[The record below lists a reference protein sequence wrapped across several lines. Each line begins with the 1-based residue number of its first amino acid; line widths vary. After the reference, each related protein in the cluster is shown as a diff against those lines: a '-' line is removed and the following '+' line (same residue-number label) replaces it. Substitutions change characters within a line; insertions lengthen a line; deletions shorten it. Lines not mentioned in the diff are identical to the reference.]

1 MIVKNYKDITYR
13 YLKGQKNRTLLTII
27 GIILSVAMIS
37 AIGTI
42 IISAR
47 GALLDE
53 AIREEGSYHARY
65 RKVDQSDIDKI
76 INHVGI
82 GESGISQNIG
92 IGIVRETTEEERK
105 TLDNLPPYRYIE
117 IEGLTDESLN
127 MLPYTIEEGR
137 FPRNSNELVIDPT
150 TATYFEKVVKIGD
163 RVNLTI
169 GDRIF
174 IVNEESEEARSEEL
188 FEKRLE
194 REYTVVGFLKPKY
207 RGNMNFETKALTVL
221 DKESPV
227 SEVYNV
233 YFKLPNIKNAQEK
246 IFSIAKDVGVDPDN
260 IKDNYRVLRLSGES
274 LNETFNSSI
283 IGLLAFIIILVMIST
298 IAVIY
303 NAFNISVLERVSQF
317 GLLRSVGATP
327 SQIKNIVLKEAAI
340 LSGIG
345 IPIGLFSG
353 VLAMKIVF
361 YIIGLMAFNN
371 VVLINDMKI
380 SISLGVFLIS
390 SIIGLI
396 TVFLSAIGPARRA
409 AKVSPLEAVR
419 NTGSFKKES
428 FDKIKKSGFIR
439 KILGIEGEIAY
450 KNLRRNRK
458 RFYITVFSMVIS
470 ICLFIT
476 FSTFSNFMFKM
487 GVVEGTELGD
497 FIVYDQ
503 GELNE
508 NIYKELKEIKDVNR
522 IYNIREGNG
531 EALLPKDKI
540 SKKNMEMQPY
550 LSNHV
555 EGDSI
560 RISNVNIY
568 TIGDDNFEAL
578 KGLLKEGTVNV
589 KDLDKNN
596 GALVINNTYVYND
609 KTEKSTLLEGYH
621 IKTGDKV
628 SFISYNSYGEEK
640 YTIYD
645 EINVM
650 GVLEKGILDMEYNWN
665 GGFSI
670 IVTEKQWAKVNEGS
684 RDSNT
689 MYIEMNKDAEI
700 ENVRQSF
707 KRIEKDY
714 PGFSYVD
721 IAEMANENRLMGIV
735 MNIFLYGFVTLITLI
750 GCINIINTISTNII
764 LRTKEIAMIKAVG
777 MTQSGIK
784 RMVALESLYY
794 GLYAAVFGGVIGTGL
809 TYLLFKIVF
818 NIREFQWTMPWG
830 NIIIACSGATIV
842 ALFSG
847 VYPLRRINDSI
858 IVENMKNEE

>member
-1 MIVKNYKDITYR
+1 MKNYKDITYR
-13 YLKGQKNRTLLTII
+13 YLKGQKNRTLLTIL

-65 RKVDQSDIDKI
+65 RKVQQQDIEKI
-76 INHVGI
+76 VNHVGVE
-82 GESGISQNIG
+82 ESGVSQNVG
-92 IGIVRETTEEERK
+92 LGIVRETTEEEK
-105 TLDNLPPYRYIE
+105 KILENLPPYRYIE
-117 IEGLTDESLN
+117 IEGLTDEALN
-127 MLPYTIEEGR
+127 MLPHTIEEGR
-137 FPRNSNELVIDPT
+137 FPKDSSELAIDPS
-150 TATYFEKVVKIGD
+150 AASYFEEEVKIGD

-169 GDRIF
+169 GDRTF
-174 IVNEESEEARSEEL
+174 IVNEESEEARSQEL

-207 RGNMNFETKALTVL
+207 RGTMNFETKGITKL
-221 DKESPV
+221 DNNSPV
-227 SEVYNV
+227 SEQYNV
-233 YFKLPNIKNAQEK
+233 YFKLPNIKDAQEK
-246 IFSIAKDVGVDPDN
+246 IFSIAKDVGVDEDN

-274 LNETFNSSI
+274 LNKTFNNSI
-283 IGLLAFIIILVMIST
+283 KGLLAFVIILIMVST

-340 LSGIG
+340 LSAIG

-353 VLAMKIVF
+353 VLAMKAVF
-361 YIIGLMAFNN
+361 YIIGLMPLENIS
-371 VVLINDMKI
+371 LIDDMKI
-380 SISLGVFLIS
+380 TISIGVFIVS
-390 SIIGLI
+390 AIIGII

-419 NTGSFKKES
+419 NAGSFKKES
-428 FDKIKKSGFIR
+428 FDKIKKSSFIR
-439 KILGIEGEIAY
+439 KVLGIEGEIAY

-476 FSTFSNFMFKM
+476 FATFSNFLFKI
-487 GVVEGTELGD
+487 GLVQSEELGD
-497 FIVYDQ
+497 FAVFDQ
-503 GELNE
+503 GSLTGNVY
-508 NIYKELKEIKDVNR
+508 NELKEIKDIERV
-522 IYNIREGNG
+522 YNLREISGV
-531 EALLPKDKI
+531 ALLSKDQI
-540 SKKNMEMQPY
+540 SKKIIELEPNKFKDT
-550 LSNHV
+550 

-560 RISNVNIY
+560 KVHNVHIY
-568 TIGDDNFEAL
+568 TIGDENFEVL
-578 KGLLKEGTVNV
+578 KGNLKEGTTNIQ
-589 KDLDKNN
+589 DLDANN
-596 GALVINNTYVYND
+596 GALVINNTYAYNE
-609 KTEKSTLLEGYH
+609 KTNNFMLMEGYH
-621 IKTGDKV
+621 IKLGDSV
-628 SFISYNSYGEEK
+628 SFSSYNRDVQGQDP
-640 YTIYD
+640 IYD
-645 EINVM
+645 GINIM
-650 GVLEKGILDMEYNWN
+650 GVLDKGILDMEYNWN

-670 IVTEKQWAKVNEGS
+670 IVTEKQWAKVNEGN
-684 RDSNT
+684 RDYST
-689 MYIEMNKDAEI
+689 MYVETTKDADI
-700 ENVRQSF
+700 GSVRQSF
-707 KRIEKDY
+707 KRLEKDY
-714 PGFSYVD
+714 PGFAYVD
-721 IAEMANENRLMGIV
+721 FAEMANENRLMGIV
-735 MNIFLYGFVTLITLI
+735 MSIFLYGFVAMITLI

-809 TYLLFKIVF
+809 TYVLFKIVF

-830 NIIIACSGATIV
+830 NILIACGGATLV

-847 VYPLRRINDSI
+847 VYPLKRINDSI

>member
-1 MIVKNYKDITYR
+1 MKNYKDITYR
-13 YLKGQKNRTLLTII
+13 YLKGQKNRTLLTIL

-233 YFKLPNIKNAQEK
+233 YFKLPNIKNAQER

-340 LSGIG
+340 LSAIG
-345 IPIGLFSG
+345 IPIGLLSG

-361 YIIGLMAFNN
+361 SIIGLMPLKNIN
-371 VVLINDMKI
+371 LIDDMKI
-380 SISLGVFLIS
+380 TISVGVFIFS
-390 SIIGLI
+390 GIIGII

-419 NTGSFKKES
+419 NAGSFKKES
-428 FDKIKKSGFIR
+428 FDKIKKSIFIR
-439 KILGIEGEIAY
+439 KVLGIEGEIAY
-450 KNLRRNRK
+450 KNLRRNRT

-470 ICLFIT
+470 ICLFII
-476 FSTFSNFMFKM
+476 FATFSNFMFKI
-487 GVVEGTELGD
+487 GVVQSEDLGD

-508 NIYKELKEIKDVNR
+508 DIYKELRKVEDIDRV
-522 IYNIREGNG
+522 YNLRETSGIAMLSEN
-531 EALLPKDKI
+531 KI
-540 SKKNMEMQPY
+540 SKRLMEMSPY
-550 LSNHV
+550 LF
-555 EGDSI
+555 DSTDED
-560 RISNVNIY
+560 SFFVHNVVVY
-568 TIGDDNFEAL
+568 TIGDENFEAL
-578 KGLLKEGTVNV
+578 KALLKEGTSNIN
-589 KDLDKNN
+589 DLDTNN
-596 GALVINNTYVYND
+596 GALVINNVYAHNEKTD
-609 KTEKSTLLEGYH
+609 KQMLMEGYH
-621 IKTGDKV
+621 IKPGDSV
-628 SFISYNSYGEEK
+628 SFSSFNRDIEGQDP
-640 YTIYD
+640 IY
-645 EINVM
+645 EQINIM

-670 IVTEKQWAKVNEGS
+670 IVTEKQWAKVNEGN
-684 RDSNT
+684 RDYST
-689 MYIEMNKDAEI
+689 MYVEMNKDADI

-721 IAEMANENRLMGIV
+721 MAEVANENRLMGIV
-735 MNIFLYGFVTLITLI
+735 MSIFLYGFVTIITLI

-809 TYLLFKIVF
+809 TYVLFKIVF
-818 NIREFQWTMPWG
+818 NIREFQWTMPWT
-830 NIIIACSGATIV
+830 NILIACGGATLV
-842 ALFSG
+842 ALISG
-847 VYPLRRINDSI
+847 VYPLKRINDSI

>member
-1 MIVKNYKDITYR
+1 MKNYKDITYR
-13 YLKGQKNRTLLTII
+13 YLKGQKNRTLLTIL

-65 RKVDQSDIDKI
+65 RKVRQQDIEKI
-76 INHVGI
+76 INHVGVA
-82 GESGISQNIG
+82 ESAVSQNVG
-92 IGIVRETTEEERK
+92 MGIVRETTDKERQV
-105 TLDNLPPYRYIE
+105 LNNLPPYRYIE
-117 IEGLTDESLN
+117 IEGLTEEALN

-137 FPRNSNELVIDPT
+137 FPQNSSELAIDPT
-150 TATYFEKVVKIGD
+150 TATYFENIVKIGD

-169 GDRIF
+169 GDRVF
-174 IVNEESEEARSEEL
+174 IAKEESGEEQSEEI
-188 FEKRLE
+188 FEQRLE
-194 REYTVVGFLKPKY
+194 REYTVVGFIKPKY
-207 RGNMNFETKALTVL
+207 RGNMNFETKAITAL
-221 DKESPV
+221 DENSPV
-227 SEVYNV
+227 SEEYNV
-233 YFKLPNIKNAQEK
+233 YFKLPSIKNAQDK
-246 IFSIAKDVGVDPDN
+246 IFNIAKDVGVDPDN

-283 IGLLAFIIILVMIST
+283 IGLLAFVIILVMVST

-340 LSGIG
+340 LSTIG

-361 YIIGLMAFNN
+361 YIIALMPLKN
-371 VVLINDMKI
+371 INLLDDMKI
-380 SISLGVFLIS
+380 SISLGVFIVS
-390 SIIGLI
+390 GIIGVI

-428 FDKIKKSGFIR
+428 FDKIKKSSFIR
-439 KILGIEGEIAY
+439 KTLGMEGEIAY

-476 FSTFSNFMFKM
+476 FSTFSNFMFKI
-487 GVVEGTELGD
+487 GVVQSEELGD
-497 FIVYDQ
+497 FIVYDPGQ
-503 GELNE
+503 LNE
-508 NIYKELKEIKDVNR
+508 NIYKDLKGLEGIDRV
-522 IYNIREGNG
+522 YNLRATNG
-531 EALLPKDKI
+531 IALLSENKI
-540 SKKNMEMQPY
+540 SKKLMEMSPH
-550 LSNHV
+550 LF
-555 EGDSI
+555 DSTDEDSFI
-560 RISNVNIY
+560 VHNISVY
-568 TIGDDNFEAL
+568 TIGDENFEVL
-578 KGLLKEGTVNV
+578 KGLLKEGTSNV
-589 KDLDKNN
+589 DDLDTNN
-596 GALVINNTYVYND
+596 GALVINNVYSYNGKTD
-609 KTEKSTLLEGYH
+609 KHMLIEGYH
-621 IKTGDKV
+621 IKPRDSV
-628 SFISYNSYGEEK
+628 AFSSYNREVKGEER
-640 YTIYD
+640 IYD
-645 EINVM
+645 KINIM
-650 GVLEKGILDMEYNWN
+650 GVLEKGILDMEYNFN

-670 IVTEKQWAKVNEGS
+670 IVTEAQWARINEGNRENS
-684 RDSNT
+684 T
-689 MYIEMNKDAEI
+689 MYIEMSKDAEI

-707 KRIEKDY
+707 KNIEADY

-721 IAEMANENRLMGIV
+721 IAEMANDNRLMGIV
-735 MNIFLYGFVTLITLI
+735 MSIFLYGFVTIITLI

-794 GLYAAVFGGVIGTGL
+794 GLYAAVIGGVIGTGL

-818 NIREFQWTMPWG
+818 NIREFQWNMPWG
-830 NIIIACSGATIV
+830 NILIACGGATLV

-847 VYPLRRINDSI
+847 VYPLKRINDSI

>member
-1 MIVKNYKDITYR
+1 MKSYKDITYR
-13 YLKGQKNRTLLTII
+13 YLKGQKNRTLLTIL

-47 GALLDE
+47 GAMLDE
-53 AIREEGSYHARY
+53 AIRSEGSYHARF
-65 RKVDQSDIDKI
+65 RNVEIQDTEKI
-76 INHVGI
+76 INHI
-82 GESGISQNIG
+82 GVKESGVSQNVG
-92 IGIVRETTEEERK
+92 LGIVIATTEDEK
-105 TLDNLPPYRYIE
+105 KVLDNLPPYRYIE
-117 IEGLTDESLN
+117 IEGLTEEALN

-137 FPRNSNELVIDPT
+137 FPKNSNELAIDPS
-150 TATYFEKVVKIGD
+150 TATYFEKEVKIGD
-163 RVNLTI
+163 RINLTI
-169 GDRIF
+169 GDRTF
-174 IVNEESEEARSEEL
+174 IVKGESGKEQSEEI

-194 REYTVVGFLKPKY
+194 REYTVIGFLKPKY

-221 DKESPV
+221 DENSPV

-233 YFKLPNIKNAQEK
+233 YFKLPNIKDAQGK
-246 IFSIAKDVGVDPDN
+246 IFSIAKDVGVDEEN
-260 IKDNYRVLRLSGES
+260 IKDNYRVLRLSAES
-274 LNETFNSSI
+274 LNKTFNNSI
-283 IGLLAFIIILVMIST
+283 IGLLAFVIILIMVST

-380 SISLGVFLIS
+380 SISLGVLLIS

-409 AKVSPLEAVR
+409 AKVSPLEAIR

-470 ICLFIT
+470 ICLFIA
-476 FSTFSNFMFKM
+476 FATFSNFMFKI
-487 GVVEGTELGD
+487 GVVQNQELGD

-508 NIYKELKEIKDVNR
+508 NIYNELKEIEDIDRV
-522 IYNIREGNG
+522 YNLRSVSGV
-531 EALLPKDKI
+531 ALLPEDRI
-540 SKKNMEMQPY
+540 SKKIMEMTPY
-550 LSNHV
+550 LFDSTG
-555 EGDSI
+555 GDSCI
-560 RISNVNIY
+560 VNNVDVY
-568 TIGDDNFEAL
+568 TIGDENFDVL
-578 KGLLKEGTVNV
+578 KGLLKEGTSNID
-589 KDLDKNN
+589 DLDTNN
-596 GALVINNTYVYND
+596 GALVINNVYAHND
-609 KTEKSTLLEGYH
+609 KTDKLMLMEGYH
-621 IKTGDKV
+621 IKPGDSI
-628 SFISYNSYGEEK
+628 SFSSYNRDVKGQDPV
-640 YTIYD
+640 YD
-645 EINVM
+645 KMNII
-650 GVLEKGILDMEYNWN
+650 GVLEKGILDIEYNWN

-670 IVTEKQWAKVNEGS
+670 IVAEKQWAKINEGYREHS
-684 RDSNT
+684 T
-689 MYIEMNKDAEI
+689 MYVEMNKDADI

-707 KRIEKDY
+707 KKIEKEY

-735 MNIFLYGFVTLITLI
+735 MSIFLYGFVTIITLI
-750 GCINIINTISTNII
+750 GSINIINTISTNII

-794 GLYAAVFGGVIGTGL
+794 GLYAAVFGGIIGTGL

-818 NIREFQWTMPWG
+818 NIREFQWTMPWT
-830 NIIIACSGATIV
+830 NIIIACGGATLV

-847 VYPLRRINDSI
+847 VYPLKRINDSI

>member
-1 MIVKNYKDITYR
+1 MKNYKDITYR
-13 YLKGQKNRTLLTII
+13 YLKGQKNRTLLTIL
-27 GIILSVAMIS
+27 GIILSVAMVS
-37 AIGTI
+37 AVGTI

-53 AIREEGSYHARY
+53 AIREEGSYHARF
-65 RKVDQSDIDKI
+65 RNVEIQDTEKI
-76 INHVGI
+76 INHVGVK
-82 GESGISQNIG
+82 ESGVSQNVG
-92 IGIVRETTEEERK
+92 LGIVRATTEDENK
-105 TLDNLPPYRYIE
+105 VLDNLPPYRYIE
-117 IEGLTDESLN
+117 IEGFTDEALN

-137 FPRNSNELVIDPT
+137 FPKNSNELAIDPS
-150 TATYFEKVVKIGD
+150 TATYFENAVNIGD
-163 RVNLTI
+163 KVNLTI
-169 GDRIF
+169 GNRTF
-174 IVNEESEEARSEEL
+174 IDKEEL
-188 FEKRLE
+188 GEVKSKEVFEKRLE

-207 RGNMNFETKALTVL
+207 RGNMNFETKALTTL
-221 DKESPV
+221 DENSPNT
-227 SEVYNV
+227 EKYNV
-233 YFKLPNIKNAQEK
+233 YFKLPNTKDAQEK
-246 IFSIAKDVGVDPDN
+246 IFSIAKDVGVDEDN
-260 IKDNYRVLRLSGES
+260 IKDNYRVLRLSAES
-274 LNETFNSSI
+274 LNKTFNNSI
-283 IGLLAFIIILVMIST
+283 VGLLAFVIILIMVST

-428 FDKIKKSGFIR
+428 FDKIRKSNLIR
-439 KILGIEGEIAY
+439 KVLGVEGEIAY

-470 ICLFIT
+470 ISLFIT

-487 GVVEGTELGD
+487 GVVDRGDQGD
-497 FIVYDQ
+497 FQVYGQ
-503 GELNE
+503 GDSTE

-522 IYNIREGNG
+522 VYNVREGNG

-578 KGLLKEGTVNV
+578 KGLLKGGTVNV

-609 KTEKSTLLEGYH
+609 KTRKNTLLEGYN

-628 SFISYNSYGEEK
+628 LFASYDSYGEEK
-640 YTIYD
+640 YTMYD
-645 EINVM
+645 EINIM
-650 GVLEKGILDMEYNWN
+650 GVLDKGILGREYNTN
-665 GGFSI
+665 GAFSI
-670 IVTEKQWAKVNEGS
+670 IVTEKYWASLNEGNS
-684 RDSNT
+684 EYNNL
-689 MYIEMNKDAEI
+689 YIEMTKDGDI
-700 ENVRQSF
+700 ENIRTYL
-707 KRIEKDY
+707 REMDY

-735 MNIFLYGFVTLITLI
+735 MNIFLYGFVTIITLI

-764 LRTKEIAMIKAVG
+764 LRTKEISMIKAVG

-794 GLYAAVFGGVIGTGL
+794 GLYAAVFGGIIGTSL

-830 NIIIACSGATIV
+830 NIIIACGGATLI

-847 VYPLRRINDSI
+847 VYPLKRINDSI